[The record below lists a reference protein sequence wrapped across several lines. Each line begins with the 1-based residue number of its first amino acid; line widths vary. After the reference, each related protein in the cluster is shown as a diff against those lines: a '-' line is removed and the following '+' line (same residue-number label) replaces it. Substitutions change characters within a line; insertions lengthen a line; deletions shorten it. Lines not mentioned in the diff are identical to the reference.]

1 MRLRRTSIRAGLAA
15 VLALGFVTV
24 VAQPAAA
31 NPITTYCSNNLY
43 SNAGHMSNSQP
54 HKITWCQI
62 QDGPA
67 SDPSNANWQG
77 GFVYP
82 YIVDG
87 IPGPN
92 TWKGLQSYLRN
103 WGYTG
108 PINGVPGPNTYNAM
122 IRAGNFFANYGT
134 QPQDG
139 SLGTTDWK
147 NFGHYIRVAYFGN

>member
-1 MRLRRTSIRAGLAA
+1 MSWKKTSLKAAGAALATIGL
-15 VLALGFVTV
+15 VLGV
-24 VAQPAAA
+24 VQPASA
-31 NPITTYCSNNLY
+31 NPITSYCNTNLY
-43 SNAGHMSNSQP
+43 SNAGHTSNSQP
-54 HKITWCQI
+54 SQIGWCQI

-67 SDPSNANWQG
+67 SDPSNASWAG

-87 IPGPN
+87 VPGPN
-92 TWKGLQSYLRN
+92 TWKGLQTYLRN

-122 IRAGNFFANYGT
+122 VRAGNHLANYGV

-147 NFGHYIRVAYFGN
+147 NFNHYIKVAYFGQ